1 MNRVNV
7 ACWGRTTHVGG
18 TRDARPQVY
27 QVSSVLC
34 PRSVTV
40 IHAQKTAGFQIRP
53 SIRKLHVFARARA
66 RRGRG
71 DQIQIAARFKLL
83 LQNGRVKHRGLLRVF
98 GGGVM
103 KQAASV
109 GTV

>member
-1 MNRVNV
+1 MYV

-18 TRDARPQVY
+18 PDDAGLQGYR
-27 QVSSVLC
+27 VSSVLC
-34 PRSVTV
+34 HRFVTV
-40 IHAQKTAGFQIRP
+40 TAAQKISYIFKSGRP
-53 SIRKLHVFARARA
+53 ASITNPCMFARARA

-83 LQNGRVKHRGLLRVF
+83 LQNGRVKHRGLLRVIDH
-98 GGGVM
+98 GGV
-103 KQAASV
+103 QPEASV